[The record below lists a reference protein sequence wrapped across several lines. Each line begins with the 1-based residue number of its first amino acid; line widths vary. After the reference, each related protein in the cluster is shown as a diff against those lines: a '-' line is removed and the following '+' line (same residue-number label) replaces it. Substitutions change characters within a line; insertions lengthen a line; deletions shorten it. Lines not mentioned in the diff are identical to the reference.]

1 LAAIGAGCAM
11 ALAVWRSLRHPSP
24 AVDVAAIRVLPM
36 WSSCLALLMFSAAHG
51 AMLLGGVML
60 LTTVWGMPPAVAGL
74 CLAPGPI
81 VVVVVSLTLA
91 GRLINKV
98 GVAVVAATGA
108 ALYAVG
114 IGIWLCT
121 IGPVPDYF
129 TDYLPAQL
137 FTGAGVGLVM
147 PSLSAVTGVALPPY
161 RWGAGS
167 AVTNTA
173 RQLGMVLGTT
183 ALTMIYRPGIDLA
196 AVRRGWAFVAT
207 AAGGAALIAAVLAL
221 RWKAV
226 AVESRM
232 PSEAQ
237 CVGGL
242 AD

>member
-1 LAAIGAGCAM
+1 M

-24 AVDVAAIRVLPM
+24 AVDLAAIRVLPM

-91 GRLINKV
+91 GRLIDKL
-98 GVAVVAATGA
+98 GIAVVAAAGA
-108 ALYAVG
+108 ALYVVG
-114 IGIWLCT
+114 IGIWLCA

-147 PSLSAVTGVALPPY
+147 PSLSAVSGVALPSY

-183 ALTMIYRPGIDLA
+183 ALTMIYQPGIDLA
-196 AVRRGWAFVAT
+196 AVRRGWAFVAV
-207 AAGGAALIAAVLAL
+207 AAGGAAVISAVLAL
-221 RWKAV
+221 RWKGA
-226 AVESRM
+226 ADESPM
-232 PSEAQ
+232 PAEVQ
-237 CVGGL
+237 CVSGM